1 MSIIA
6 WLIVVQF
13 LAVAGFIASLV
24 WLVVGIVVG
33 LRPRGLDADRGADQ
47 PEIATNPAAEPTRGW
62 RIAEQTPETVV
73 G

>member
-13 LAVAGFIASLV
+13 LAVAGFIVSLV
-24 WLVVGIVVG
+24 WLAVGILVG
-33 LRPRGLDADRGADQ
+33 LKPRRVTANVTADQ
-47 PEIATNPAAEPTRGW
+47 PQTAVTPAAEPASAW